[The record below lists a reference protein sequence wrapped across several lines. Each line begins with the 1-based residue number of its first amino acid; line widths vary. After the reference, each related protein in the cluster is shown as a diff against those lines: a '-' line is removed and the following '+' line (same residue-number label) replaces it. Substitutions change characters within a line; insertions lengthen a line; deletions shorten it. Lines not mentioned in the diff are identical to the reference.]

1 MDVDPNHTTNKQ
13 KDDDGE
19 LSMETDEFPF
29 PTSQSVDDTFREA
42 TLVATLAESFS
53 LTHFKAFQKDVIT
66 TTLECFNLLEVVSP
80 FAFNSLPSMKTRKQL
95 SSAQQ

>member
-1 MDVDPNHTTNKQ
+1 MDVDPNHTTNKRNEHN
-13 KDDDGE
+13 DGE

-53 LTHFKAFQKDVIT
+53 LTHFKG
-66 TTLECFNLLEVVSP
+66 
-80 FAFNSLPSMKTRKQL
+80 M
-95 SSAQQ
+95 SSQQH

>member
-1 MDVDPNHTTNKQ
+1 MDVDPNHTTNK
-13 KDDDGE
+13 
-19 LSMETDEFPF
+19 
-29 PTSQSVDDTFREA
+29 QSVDDTFREA